1 MDPFRHDRLLLL
13 IDLHT
18 HSYPQSDDAFM
29 AVDELIDTARSRGL
43 DGVCLTDHD
52 RFWTEAKTRELS
64 KKHQFLVLS
73 GSEINT
79 DAGHVLVFGLEE
91 YVFGLHKPNF
101 LLGGVMVAAH
111 PHRRRFLEDPGHVP
125 EMREEMLETAT
136 RDRIFQMCQAVEGL
150 NGRATPV
157 QNSFSHDLTLRLGAK
172 MAAGSDAHRP
182 HQLGTAATMFE
193 REITDLAGLI
203 EELKAGRFR
212 AMDLTNGHS
221 GNPTGANGGP
231 SG

>member
-1 MDPFRHDRLLLL
+1 ML

-29 AVDELIDTARSRGL
+29 AVDELIESAIFRGL

-52 RFWTEAKTRELS
+52 RFWSIDETRDLS
-64 KKHQFLVLS
+64 QRHQFLVLS

-79 DAGHVLVFGLEE
+79 DAGHVLVFGLDE
-91 YVFGLHKPNF
+91 YVFGLHKPGF
-101 LLGGVMVAAH
+101 LQEKVTQRGGAMVAAH
-111 PHRRRFLEDPGHVP
+111 PHRRRFLEDPGHLP
-125 EMREEMLETAT
+125 EIREEMLENAAK
-136 RDRIFQMCQAVEGL
+136 DRIFQMCQAVEGL

-157 QNSFSHDLTLRLGAK
+157 QNSFSHELSLRLEAK
-172 MAAGSDAHRP
+172 MTAGSDAHRP
-182 HQLGTAATMFE
+182 HQIGTAATMFE

-212 AMDLTNGHS
+212 PMDLTDGHP
-221 GNPTGANGGP
+221 GIPAGANGSLNG
-231 SG
+231 